1 MRNEPEKP
9 FDHPFGPYADNFT
22 EAQHKF
28 GPFKPIVDAQK
39 KKDEEAKNKTT
50 AYVKTRS

>member
-28 GPFKPIVDAQK
+28 GPFKPIVAAQK

-50 AYVKTRS
+50 AYVKTR